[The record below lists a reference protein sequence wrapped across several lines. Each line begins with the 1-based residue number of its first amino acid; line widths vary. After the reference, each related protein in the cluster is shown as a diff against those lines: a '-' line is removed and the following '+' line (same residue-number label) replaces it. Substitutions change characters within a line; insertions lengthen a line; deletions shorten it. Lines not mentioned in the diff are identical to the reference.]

1 MNKNEGAF
9 IVFEGG
15 EGAGKTT
22 AILAVTEY
30 LKSKGYDVVHTREPG
45 GCKAAEDTR
54 SLIMKHDWSK
64 QAEVHLFAAARIQH
78 CIELINPSL
87 QAGKIVISDRYT
99 PSNLV
104 YQGIVG
110 GCGIDMVKEANKY
123 ATEPDLVIYFD
134 VEPEI
139 GLKRIFS
146 NNEREVTRFDKMDLS
161 IHHEL
166 RNGYKSL
173 ESTNI
178 FKNFEILDSSRSEEE
193 VKNDLINLVEGYLN
207 K

>member
-1 MNKNEGAF
+1 MNKDEGTF

-22 AILAVTEY
+22 AILAVTKY
-30 LKSKGYDVVHTREPG
+30 LQSKGYDVVHTREPG

-78 CIELINPSL
+78 CIELINPAL
-87 QAGKIVISDRYT
+87 ENGKIVISDRYT
-99 PSNLV
+99 PSNFV

-110 GCGIDMVKEANKY
+110 ECGIEMVKEANKY

-134 VEPEI
+134 VEPEV

-146 NNEREVTRFDKMDLS
+146 NNDREVTRFDKMDLS
-161 IHHEL
+161 IHHQL
-166 RNGYKSL
+166 RDGYKSL
-173 ESTNI
+173 KSRNL
-178 FKNFEILDSSRSEEE
+178 FKEFEIIDSNVSQEE
-193 VKNDLINLVEGYLN
+193 VKESLIKLVEGYLT